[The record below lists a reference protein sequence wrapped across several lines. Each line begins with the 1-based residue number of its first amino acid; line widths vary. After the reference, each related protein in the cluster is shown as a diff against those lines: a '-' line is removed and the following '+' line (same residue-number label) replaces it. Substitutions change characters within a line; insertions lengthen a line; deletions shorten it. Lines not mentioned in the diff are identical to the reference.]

1 MSFLKK
7 TKWSTH
13 TEAIHIAVVD
23 LVVKTETLTKI
34 ATSKRLIRN
43 KKAWIRNE
51 EITKINQGLEVKE

>member
-23 LVVKTETLTKI
+23 LVVKTVTPTKI

-43 KKAWIRNE
+43 KKAWIQSE
-51 EITKINQGLEVKE
+51 EITKINPGLAVKE